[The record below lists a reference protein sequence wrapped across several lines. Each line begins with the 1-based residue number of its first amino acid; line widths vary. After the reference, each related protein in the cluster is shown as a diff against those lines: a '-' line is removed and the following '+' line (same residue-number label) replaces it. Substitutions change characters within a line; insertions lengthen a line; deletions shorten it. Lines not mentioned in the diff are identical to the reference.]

1 MGATGEEKPK
11 SDAEMRAEQILEAL
25 GNEEKQVL
33 KFQSGEKN
41 PRVVTRRTAG
51 KDW

>member
-1 MGATGEEKPK
+1 MMGQEKPK
-11 SDAEMRAEQILEAL
+11 SDAEMRAEQMLEAL

-33 KFQSGEKN
+33 ILQSGQKN
-41 PRVVTRRTAG
+41 PRVVTRRTAD